1 MFLTLTSCTTYQKAN
16 RLYHRGQFDQAYEVL
31 RQQPLDGAKYRG
43 LEIKV
48 LLGQAFAG
56 NTNYLHLLEEYL
68 LLPAPKGSEDV
79 YRFTSAW
86 LIFLRAQTPEDF
98 KSILSVLPPAAIKD
112 PMIEYARL
120 AVQNQ
125 SLLKLQRYQEAVLN
139 LDGKTARRPDLVYLL
154 ASAYKG
160 LKKNE
165 QSLLLYKETIK
176 LSEDPV
182 LLGLSYFYMGEIFEQ
197 EGNPDEA
204 RNAYLTSWG
213 FVADNAILN
222 FKIGQLLGQAGYET
236 LPQRFYRATLRLDEN
251 HAEAWYYLNL

>member
-1 MFLTLTSCTTYQKAN
+1 MASCTTYYKAEQ
-16 RLYHRGQFDQAYEVL
+16 LYKKGQFDEAYAVL
-31 RQQPLDGAKYRG
+31 RQKPLDGPKYRA
-43 LEIKV
+43 LELKV
-48 LLGQAFAG
+48 LLGQAFGG

-68 LLPAPKGSEDV
+68 LLPAPKGEEDI

-98 KSILSVLPPAAIKD
+98 KSILSILPTTPFKDSVL
-112 PMIEYARL
+112 EYARL

-125 SLLKLQRYQEAVLN
+125 SLVKLQRYQEAVGN
-139 LDGKTARRPDLVYLL
+139 LDGKTGRRSDLVYLL

-160 LKKNE
+160 LKKNSE
-165 QSLLLYKETIK
+165 ALLLYKETIK
-176 LSEDPV
+176 ISSDPV
-182 LLGLSYFYMGEIFEQ
+182 LQGLSYFYIGEILEQ
-197 EGNPDEA
+197 EGNIDEA
-204 RNAYLTSWG
+204 KSAFLTSWG

-222 FKIGQLLGQAGYET
+222 FKIGQLLAQEGYET